1 MQTSDDLV
9 TGQMVIDHRRL
20 CPVPVRYCKRTQMNI
35 DDSSI
40 YHSFEKYFL
49 SMGIVN

>member
-20 CPVPVRYCKRTQMNI
+20 CPVPVGYCKGTQMNI
-35 DDSSI
+35 DGSSI
-40 YHSFEKYFL
+40 YHSFEKDFL